1 LARDIASLHW
11 EDFHMAFKHPF
22 AIVILLLCCFA
33 AHVFGA
39 TIVVPHAQ
47 AGVVGDDNSGSLV
60 GNLGSLEVQID
71 VGSGQF
77 SSLTGPIDIT
87 GFSFRPE
94 PGTGPVDVTI
104 GNASISLS
112 TSPNYPN
119 SVGHPLMSTT
129 FANNVGPDVTH
140 VFSGSNIT
148 IIDPGCAVVGTAP
161 CAFGTNIV
169 FTTPFLYNPL
179 VGPLLLDL
187 SITNF
192 VGISGEW
199 DVETYTAPGGGIA
212 SVVGPLGSPTGT
224 FQYSDNIVQ
233 LTFNSVPEPATWTTT
248 GGAAILAWA
257 FVRARRR
264 RHS

>member
-1 LARDIASLHW
+1 
-11 EDFHMAFKHPF
+11 MAFKHTF
-22 AIVILLLCCFA
+22 AVLILLLCCFA
-33 AHVFGA
+33 AHAFGA
-39 TIVVPHAQ
+39 TIVVPSAQ
-47 AGVVGDDNSGSLV
+47 ASVVGNDNSGPLTA
-60 GNLGSLEVQID
+60 NNGSFEVQID

-87 GFSFRPE
+87 GFSFRAE
-94 PGTGPVDVTI
+94 PGTGPVDVTV
-104 GNASISLS
+104 GNISVSLS

-119 SVGHPLMSTT
+119 STGHPLMSAT

-140 VFSGSNIT
+140 VFSSSNIT
-148 IIDPGCAVVGTAP
+148 VVAPGCAAVGTTP

-199 DVETYTAPGGGIA
+199 DVETYSAPGGGIA

-248 GGAAILAWA
+248 AGGAILAWA
-257 FVRARRR
+257 FTRARRR
-264 RHS
+264 RRS